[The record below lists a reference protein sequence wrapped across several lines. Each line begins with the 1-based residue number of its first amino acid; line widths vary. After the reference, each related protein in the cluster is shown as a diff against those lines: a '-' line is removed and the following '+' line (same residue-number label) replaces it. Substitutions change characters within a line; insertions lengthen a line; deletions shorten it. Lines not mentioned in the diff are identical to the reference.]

1 MSTDLDSV
9 PQNTKQKA
17 NDTAAGKRP
26 LSRRTL
32 VGAAVAATALVGGAA
47 AARALGSR
55 TSAGKAASDGSATTT
70 GELTRGQKKLLAEF
84 KATYDVESQA
94 KIKSALDD

>member
-1 MSTDLDSV
+1 MNTDLDSV

-47 AARALGSR
+47 TARALGSR

-70 GELTRGQKKLLAEF
+70 GELTRAQKKLLAEF

-94 KIKSALDD
+94 KI